1 MIEKHIYIAYD
12 GKEFA
17 NRDACEIY
25 ETMLCN
31 KKIKEELAGL
41 PNIKKAMSV
50 ISEYCTSHACCDE
63 CLMLIRS
70 PERCCY
76 FRDNSPNNWLEVR
89 IRGK

>member
-25 ETMLCN
+25 ETMLYH
-31 KKIKEELAGL
+31 KKTKEELAGL

-63 CLMLIRS
+63 CPMLIGFS
-70 PERCCY
+70 ERCCY
-76 FRDNSPNNWLEVR
+76 FRDKTPDAWLNQ
-89 IRGK
+89 

>member
-1 MIEKHIYIAYD
+1 MIDKHIYIAYD

-31 KKIKEELAGL
+31 KTIKEELAGL

-76 FRDNSPNNWLEVR
+76 FRDNSPNNWLNM
-89 IRGK
+89 

>member
-17 NRDACEIY
+17 NRNACEIY
-25 ETMLCN
+25 ETKLYY
-31 KKIKEELAGL
+31 KKTKEELAGL

-63 CLMLIRS
+63 CPMLISS
-70 PERCCY
+70 PVRCCY
-76 FRDNSPNNWLEVR
+76 FRDKSPNNWLNQ
-89 IRGK
+89 